1 MDTNQYLVLFIDE
14 GREHL
19 QNLNDKM
26 LVLENDPNDL
36 SVVNEIFRSAHTLKG
51 MSASMGFEDM
61 ANLTHKMENV
71 LDALRH
77 KQIEVT
83 SDMMDA
89 LFESIDHLEAM
100 LDQIIQG
107 QSDKRDVSDIV
118 KKLQVIEKNGTISNS
133 DEPIN
138 LSQSTNV
145 AAISKPKNNEQ
156 YDLNDT
162 EWAMI
167 SQAKDAELSAYF
179 IKVNLT
185 EDCMLKAAR
194 AVMVFQA
201 IEGRGDVIKTTPDTE
216 KIEQAE
222 FDLIFTFIF
231 ITGESPDKIK
241 RDILTVS
248 EIDKVE
254 IDEITPRKTED
265 NIKTSDH
272 PTEKKELDKS
282 KSTAPVQVNKTI
294 RVNLDRL
301 DHLLNLF
308 EELIIDRGRLEQIS
322 NEVGDQH
329 LKSQVEKIHRVSNQ
343 LQETILNLRMVPVET
358 VFNRF
363 PRMVRNLSKDLNKK
377 IELVITGAD
386 TEVDRSIVDEL
397 GDPLV
402 HLLRNSLD
410 HGIELPEV
418 RLKNGKNG
426 TGTVQLRAFHS
437 GNHVI
442 IEIEDDGAGIDRQ
455 KIIAKAIE
463 NGLITSEQSSK
474 LSDQEVFHLMFAS
487 GFSTAEKISD
497 ISGRGVGLDVVESNI
512 RKIGGTVSVES
523 TLGKGS
529 RFTVKLPLTLSII
542 NAMLIKLGEETYA
555 VPISSIVETMLLRQI
570 ELKTVN
576 KKDVLIYRDT
586 VVPFV
591 DLRHILQVPNS
602 DCVSSKQA
610 VMIVKQSN
618 HYLAFAVDELLGHQE
633 IVIKS
638 LGNYLKSVKGISGAT
653 ILGDGR
659 VALILDCEAIA

>member
-418 RLKNGKNG
+418 RLKNGKNE

>member
-26 LVLENDPNDL
+26 LALENDPNDL
-36 SVVNEIFRSAHTLKG
+36 SVVNEIFRSAHTIKG

-77 KQIEVT
+77 KQIDVT
-83 SDMMDA
+83 PDMIDA

-118 KKLQVIEKNGTISNS
+118 RKLQALEKGEAISNDSEQSASKSKNGAV
-133 DEPIN
+133 E
-138 LSQSTNV
+138 
-145 AAISKPKNNEQ
+145 SKSKNNEHGA
-156 YDLNDT
+156 LNET
-162 EWAMI
+162 EWEI
-167 SQAKDAELSAYF
+167 VSKAKDVGLSAYF

-185 EDCMLKAAR
+185 DDCMLKAAR

-201 IEGRGDVIKTTPDTE
+201 IEGQGDVIKTIPDSE
-216 KIEQAE
+216 KIEKAE
-222 FDLIFTFIF
+222 FDLTFSFIF

-241 RDILTVS
+241 HDILTVS
-248 EIDKVE
+248 EIDQVE
-254 IDEITPRKTED
+254 IDEITQIKAQE
-265 NIKTSDH
+265 NIIESH
-272 PTEKKELDKS
+272 HQTEKKETNKP

-322 NEVGDQH
+322 NEVGDHH

-363 PRMVRNLSKDLNKK
+363 PRMVRNLSKELNKK

-418 RLKNGKNG
+418 RKENGKSE

-437 GNHVI
+437 GNHVM

-455 KIIAKAIE
+455 KITAKAIE
-463 NGLITSEQSSK
+463 NGLITLEASSK
-474 LSDQEVFHLMFAS
+474 LSDQDVFHLMFAS

-497 ISGRGVGLDVVESNI
+497 ISGRGVGLDVVQSNI

-576 KKDVLIYRDT
+576 KKEVLIYRDA
-586 VVPFV
+586 VVPFI
-591 DLRHILQVPNS
+591 DLRNFLQVPHS
-602 DCVSSKQA
+602 DSEASKQA
-610 VMIVKQSN
+610 VIIVKQSN
-618 HYLAFAVDELLGHQE
+618 NYLAFAVDELLGHQD

-638 LGNYLKSVKGISGAT
+638 LGNYLKNVEGISGAT